1 MKNRRIQDMVNNIKT
16 ITNLMILRLSFL
28 IAFIILLSSF
38 ASLAQT
44 NIVRIACI
52 GNSIT
57 AGARLTQP
65 LTESYPAVLSS
76 KLKQGEYLNYD
87 VKNFGIGGAT
97 ILKFGTPNLWPF
109 LDSLQNFKPDIVII
123 KAGTNETVGQPR
135 LNWEH
140 INEFEKDYSDYI
152 SLIRKINPDC
162 RIVIC
167 SPLDMVI
174 KTEGLS
180 SERIADLN
188 SRRPRIWEL
197 RKRIK
202 KIARSERVSF
212 LDLTKP
218 FEGKSDLMTKSDG
231 VHPNREGYHYLGSLV
246 FDYLVKNEIVSK

>member
-1 MKNRRIQDMVNNIKT
+1 MMLKNLQTAKSSTLIS
-16 ITNLMILRLSFL
+16 RLF
-28 IAFIILLSSF
+28 FIIFCLFSPF
-38 ASLAQT
+38 AGNAQ
-44 NIVRIACI
+44 NVRIACI

-65 LTESYPAVLSS
+65 KTESYPAVLSS
-76 KLKQGEYLNYD
+76 MLKQGQYLNYE

-97 ILKFGTPNLWPF
+97 LLRFGTPNLWPII
-109 LDSLQNFKPDIVII
+109 DSLQNFKPDVVII
-123 KAGTNETVGQPR
+123 KAGTNETVGKPR

-140 INEFEKDYSDYI
+140 INEFETDYSDYI

-174 KTEGLS
+174 QTDGLS
-180 SERIADLN
+180 SERIADL
-188 SRRPRIWEL
+188 SGRRPRIWEL

-202 KIARSERVSF
+202 KIARSEQVSF

-218 FEGKSDLMTKSDG
+218 FEGKANLMTISDG
-231 VHPNREGYHYLGSLV
+231 VHPNREGYHYLASLV
-246 FDYLVKNEIVSK
+246 FDHLLKNKIVLR

>member
-1 MKNRRIQDMVNNIKT
+1 MLIKSQT
-16 ITNLMILRLSFL
+16 PKSSWVLLRL
-28 IAFIILLSSF
+28 AFVLLCFFSPFS
-38 ASLAQT
+38 AKAQS
-44 NIVRIACI
+44 VRIACI

-76 KLKQGEYLNYD
+76 MLKQGQYLNYE

-97 ILKFGTPNLWPF
+97 MLRFGTPNLWP
-109 LDSLQNFKPDIVII
+109 LIDSLQNFKPDLVII
-123 KAGTNETVGQPR
+123 KAGTNETVGKPR

-152 SLIRKINPDC
+152 SLIRKINPNC

-174 KTEGLS
+174 QTDGLS
-180 SERIADLN
+180 SERKEDL
-188 SRRPRIWEL
+188 SGRRPRIWEL

-202 KIARSERVSF
+202 KIARSEQVSF

-218 FEGKSDLMTKSDG
+218 FEGKANLMTISDG
-231 VHPNREGYHYLGSLV
+231 VHPNRDGYQYLATLV
-246 FDYLVKNEIVSK
+246 FDYLVKNRIVLK

>member
-1 MKNRRIQDMVNNIKT
+1 MLKKLQTPKSSWG
-16 ITNLMILRLSFL
+16 LLRL
-28 IAFIILLSSF
+28 AFVLFCLFSH
-38 ASLAQT
+38 LTGNAQ
-44 NIVRIACI
+44 NIRIACI

-65 LTESYPAVLSS
+65 KTQSYPAVLSS
-76 KLKQGEYLNYD
+76 MLKQDQYLNYE

-97 ILKFGTPNLWPF
+97 ILKFGTPNLWPL

-123 KAGTNETVGQPR
+123 KAGTNETVGKPR

-140 INEFEKDYSDYI
+140 ISEFEKDYSDYI

-174 KTEGLS
+174 QTDGLS
-180 SERIADLN
+180 AERIADL
-188 SRRPRIWEL
+188 SGRRPRIWEL

-202 KIARSERVSF
+202 RIARSEQVSF

-218 FEGKSDLMTKSDG
+218 FVGKADLMTISDG
-231 VHPNREGYHYLGSLV
+231 VHPNRDGYQYLASLV
-246 FDYLVKNEIVSK
+246 FDYLVKNEIVLK